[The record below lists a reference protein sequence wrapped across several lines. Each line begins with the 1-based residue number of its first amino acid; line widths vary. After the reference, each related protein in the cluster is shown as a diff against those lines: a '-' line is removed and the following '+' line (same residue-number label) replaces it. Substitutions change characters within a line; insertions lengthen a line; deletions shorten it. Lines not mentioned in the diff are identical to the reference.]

1 MSDISAPACYATGYV
16 SDAEL
21 MGWLSER
28 STEQNSMLRDMM
40 HSSTVR
46 THLLQSLTNIKAL
59 VNADGH
65 PDDIAKM
72 IDEVI
77 DTPEFEP
84 YKEEIKNLLGA
95 TKDKLYAYAKSDA
108 EDDAA
113 EAEVAKNNPGK
124 DIPAPTRATMADDA
138 MKADKANLLERLDGE
153 IGRLGTDDQMAMVQ
167 IQALSSQTRELST
180 LASNLMSSRSQAR
193 DNIVGNIRA

>member
-40 HSSTVR
+40 HNSTVR

-59 VNADGH
+59 VSADGH

-77 DTPEFEP
+77 DTKEFEG
-84 YKEEIKNLLGA
+84 YSAEIENLLGA
-95 TKDKLYAYAKSDA
+95 TRDKLNYYVMSD
-108 EDDAA
+108 
-113 EAEVAKNNPGK
+113 EVMDNWRADNAIPDPNPGR
-124 DIPAPTRATMADDA
+124 PTMADDA